1 MANKII
7 IGAIL
12 TTIFI
17 GLAEQMHISETDT
30 RYERCLQDVDRA
42 ELHCRNTGVYP
53 NGTAGPVSVVDPCQT
68 YAQEDRARCATAAV
82 AR

>member
-12 TTIFI
+12 TAVFI

-68 YAQEDRARCATAAV
+68 YAQEDRARCAPAAV

>member
-1 MANKII
+1 MLNRIV
-7 IGAIL
+7 IGVIL
-12 TTIFI
+12 TGIFVW
-17 GLAEQMHISETDT
+17 LAEQMRVSEEDT

-42 ELHCRNTGVYP
+42 EWHCRNTGVYP

-68 YAQEDRARCATAAV
+68 HAQEDRARCATAAV

>member
-12 TTIFI
+12 TAIFI

-30 RYERCLQDVDRA
+30 RYERCLQDVDSA

-68 YAQEDRARCATAAV
+68 YAQEDRARCAPAAV

>member
-1 MANKII
+1 MVNKII

-12 TTIFI
+12 TAIFV
-17 GLAEQMHISETDT
+17 GLAEQMRISEEDT

-42 ELHCRNTGVYP
+42 EWQCQNTGAYP
-53 NGTAGPVSVVDPCQT
+53 NGTAGPVSVVDPCKT
-68 YAQEDRARCATAAV
+68 YAQEDRARCATASG

>member
-12 TTIFI
+12 TAIFI

-68 YAQEDRARCATAAV
+68 YAQEDRARCAPAAV